1 MTDASITIRVKSGT
15 VKAFKAVPECGSGP
29 ALILLPEVFAT
40 EARVHQLAR
49 FYAEEGYVVLAPALF
64 GEPPRSGEPEPGY
77 RDVVEKHQRFDLAR
91 GAAEL
96 AATVEAAR
104 ALTEVTGK
112 GGAKQVGVLGLGLGG
127 TLACLAAVRS
137 SVDCAVAYAPVGL
150 DAVLAGE
157 GLGHT
162 PLVVHF
168 GARDELVPPATIEAL
183 RARWAG
189 RPDTELYVYPGGGH
203 DFTRMDSPAYSK
215 PSVSL
220 AHSRSLTLL
229 RGVMGPHYDLS
240 TLWDMHCGAEFVT
253 HDADAAIAT
262 MASVPYVNHVPT
274 MTGGRGKSELRR
286 FYAEFFIPN
295 NPRDMQLL
303 PITRTVG
310 VDRVVDEML
319 VCFTHDVEMDVLLPG
334 VPPTGKYVEIP
345 MVAIVQFRG
354 GKVANEH
361 IYWDQ
366 ASALVQLGV
375 LNPEGLPV
383 GGVEV
388 ARKLMD
394 ETLPLNTLM
403 KRWVTGSK

>member
-1 MTDASITIRVKSGT
+1 MTDAYISIRAKSGT
-15 VKAFKAVPECGSGP
+15 VKAFKAVPESGSGP
-29 ALILLPEVFAT
+29 ALILLPDVFT
-40 EARVHQLAR
+40 SDARVRELAS
-49 FYAEEGYVVLAPALF
+49 FYAEEGYVVVAPSLS
-64 GEPPRSGEPEPGY
+64 GLPPSGDTQPGY
-77 RDVVEKHQRFDLAR
+77 PEFVEQHRRFDFAR
-91 GAAEL
+91 GASEL

-104 ALTEVTGK
+104 ALPEVTGT
-112 GGAKQVGVLGLGLGG
+112 GAEKKVGVLGFGMGG
-127 TLACLAAVRS
+127 TLACVAAARS
-137 SVDCAVAYAPVGL
+137 SVDCAVAYGPVAL
-150 DAVLAGE
+150 ETALAGE

-162 PLVVHF
+162 PLVLHF
-168 GARDELVPPATIEAL
+168 GGRDELVPPAAIQIL
-183 RARWAG
+183 RARWEG
-189 RPDTELYVYPGGGH
+189 RPSTEFYLYPGAGH
-203 DFTRMDSPAYSK
+203 DFTRPDSPGYSK
-215 PSVSL
+215 PSASL

-262 MASVPYVNHVPT
+262 MAKVPYVNHVPT
-274 MTGGRGKSELRR
+274 MTGGRGKTELRR
-286 FYAEFFIPN
+286 FYADFFIPN
-295 NPRDMQLL
+295 NPADMQLL

-319 VCFTHDVEMDVLLPG
+319 VCFTHDMEMDVLLPG
-334 VPPTGKYVEIP
+334 VPPTGRYVEIP
-345 MVAIVQFRG
+345 MVAVVQFRG

-383 GGVEV
+383 GGVDV